1 MTRPAAFAAAARAL
15 GAVVALVALA
25 AGCGDEPDRTERGA
39 TTGHVD
45 LTFSGSVTGRA
56 SGPAEVFCSE
66 PVEDG
71 DRSRVAIDIEDG
83 MPLGDGDV
91 ALVALDAAATDAG
104 LDNHA
109 DDFFLLF
116 DRGPDPFAWNTDE
129 PDGTVTFD
137 GARGGRIALR
147 GWRDAK
153 DGTVDVEGSFT
164 CGSGEPA
171 G

>member
-1 MTRPAAFAAAARAL
+1 MTPVTRAACIL
-15 GAVVALVALA
+15 ALA
-25 AGCGDEPDRTERGA
+25 ATALATGCNGEAERTERGA

-56 SGPAEVFCSE
+56 SGPAEVVCSE

-71 DRSRVAIDIEDG
+71 DRSRVSIDVENG
-83 MPLGDGDV
+83 LPVGGGGV
-91 ALVALDAAATDAG
+91 ALVALDAAATDQQN
-104 LDNHA
+104 DPN
-109 DDFFLLF
+109 DFFLLF
-116 DRGPDPFAWNTDE
+116 DRGPDPFAWNADE

-153 DGTVDVEGSFT
+153 DGTVNVEGVFV
-164 CGSGEPA
+164 CGRG
-171 G
+171 